1 MTRGP
6 QVMGQ
11 LAHLGPADNGQGLQL
26 DQDVIVA
33 KEVRPVDSAKTLT
46 TVPDRDGD
54 LAAMGDCAC
63 FEFQLQRVLV
73 GHFQITRAQLA
84 VDAHRSPDDRERPR
98 VAVHDSPMVCSIFG
112 LGPARQHRTRV
123 VLSDYGRSAQSQ
135 VPRIGRPWIYFGT
148 NAPPRCS
155 GEKPAATWPV
165 VA

>member
-63 FEFQLQRVLV
+63 FEFQL
-73 GHFQITRAQLA
+73 
-84 VDAHRSPDDRERPR
+84 
-98 VAVHDSPMVCSIFG
+98 
-112 LGPARQHRTRV
+112 
-123 VLSDYGRSAQSQ
+123 
-135 VPRIGRPWIYFGT
+135 
-148 NAPPRCS
+148 
-155 GEKPAATWPV
+155 
-165 VA
+165 